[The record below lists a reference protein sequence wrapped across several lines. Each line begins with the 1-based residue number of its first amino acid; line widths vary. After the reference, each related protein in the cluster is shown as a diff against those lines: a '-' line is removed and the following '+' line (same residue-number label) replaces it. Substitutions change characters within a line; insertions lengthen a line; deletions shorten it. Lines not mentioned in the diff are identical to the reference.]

1 MTFKQI
7 ARPITLKDR
16 MFRQPVTWQL
26 YQKFN
31 KYTYPYFTR
40 WLGDEE
46 ALFLNYGYEEDPP
59 MNVPLT
65 CSDEP
70 NRFCIQLYHR
80 TATQADVSG
89 QKVLEV
95 GCGHGGGASYI
106 MRALKP
112 ASYTGL
118 DLNRAGVAFCQDRY
132 DLPGLDF
139 VRGDAENL
147 PFDDQDFDAVINIES
162 SHCYSHFP
170 RFLAEAARVLRAGG
184 HFLYADLRPRG
195 RIADWEAALA
205 DAPMQLISVR
215 DIGEEVLRGME
226 RNWAPVLD
234 LIDRRIPPLFRG
246 FARDISGV
254 QDSYAY
260 NDLQRGGLLYRMY
273 CFVKD

>member
-7 ARPITLKDR
+7 ARPMTLKDR

-205 DAPMQLISVR
+205 DAPMRLISAR

-226 RNWAPVLD
+226 GNWAPVLD